1 MAGAGPIY
9 CFDTSSLLHAWRRA
23 YPPKR
28 FPGLWAAFDSLIAEG
43 RMVASIEVF
52 NELVK
57 KDDDACAWAK
67 ERKEALFRDIDDD
80 VQGVVVYLMAAYP
93 KLVDTSTGKSGG
105 DPFVIALA
113 LANQP
118 KLVIV
123 TQEKGGSAKSPKIPS
138 VCSIEGIECI
148 DLLGLI
154 EQEDW
159 SF

>member
-52 NELVK
+52 NGLVK

-80 VQGVVVYLMAAYP
+80 VQGSRLP
-93 KLVDTSTGKSGG
+93 DGRLSETGGY
-105 DPFVIALA
+105 
-113 LANQP
+113 
-118 KLVIV
+118 
-123 TQEKGGSAKSPKIPS
+123 EH
-138 VCSIEGIECI
+138 
-148 DLLGLI
+148 
-154 EQEDW
+154 W
-159 SF
+159 